1 MMLFQSILGLLL
13 SAQVAT
19 AFTANSGLARPTIVI
34 ETQQTLSTPFVHEH
48 STSLHLGI
56 SYGPPLDDHAGRNNV
71 LLRRKNRF
79 AANSDDTV
87 PSFYVDPAFTAIS
100 IAYNVPKQQEETLQ
114 RRRVTRAIAASTA
127 VVCATFMA
135 QQLAASGIVPYFLS
149 KLPHFYQAYP
159 LQASMVT
166 CGLNSVMADSIAQ
179 IQSWKPKQGMF
190 GFEWNQTFSSL
201 FYGTICLG
209 IGSNLAYTKLLPM
222 LLAGTS
228 GLTTVL
234 GSALFDNAVLAPLLW
249 LPPAY
254 AIKAWFKGES
264 VKAALKGYVHA
275 VKKEKLLHRY
285 ASFWFPASMISFGFV
300 PKHLRVV
307 STTAF
312 SFVWFLIL
320 TSITS
325 KNKK

>member
-13 SAQVAT
+13 SAHVA
-19 AFTANSGLARPTIVI
+19 AFTANSGLAPSAIMVDS
-34 ETQQTLSTPFVHEH
+34 QQSFSKPFVHEH

-56 SYGPPLDDHAGRNNV
+56 SYGPPLDDHARNNV
-71 LLRRKNRF
+71 FLRRNNNF
-79 AANSDDTV
+79 ASDNTV
-87 PSFYVDPAFTAIS
+87 PSFYVDPAFTAMS
-100 IAYNVPKQQEETLQ
+100 IAYNPKQAEQQETLQ
-114 RRRVTRAIAASTA
+114 RRQVTRAIAASTA

-135 QQLAASGIVPYFLS
+135 KQLAASGVVPYFLS
-149 KLPHFYQAYP
+149 KLPYFYQAYP
-159 LQASMVT
+159 LHASMVT
-166 CGLNSVMADSIAQ
+166 CGLNAVVADTISQ
-179 IQSWKPKQGMF
+179 IQSWKPRQGIF
-190 GFEWNQTFSSL
+190 GFEWNQSLSSL
-201 FYGTICLG
+201 VYGTICLG

-249 LPPAY
+249 LPTCY
-254 AIKAWFKGES
+254 AVKAWFKGES
-264 VKAALKGYVHA
+264 VKAALQGYVHA
-275 VKKEKLLHRY
+275 VRKEKLLHRY
-285 ASFWFPASMISFGFV
+285 ASFWMPASMITFGFV